1 VTGQG
6 DDPLVQELREQ
17 ITDADRRIVATLNE
31 RLGLVRRLWQVKE
44 ERGYSF
50 VDPGRERRLLE
61 ELERANDGPLTAE
74 GLGELVTEILALT
87 KRELG
92 RAG

>member
-1 VTGQG
+1 MPAQG

-31 RLGLVRRLWQVKE
+31 RLQLVRRLWQLKE

-50 VDPGRERRLLE
+50 VDADRERRLLE
-61 ELERANDGPLTAE
+61 ELGRANAGPLSE
-74 GLGELVTEILALT
+74 DGLRELVTEVLALT
-87 KRELG
+87 KRELS
-92 RAG
+92 R